1 MKAVK
6 FMKMCL
12 AAIVMLGFASCGQN
26 EPETPTKVDARDKF
40 VGTYAYEATGSVA
53 VSLGAVNYNIPLDET
68 GTFSISKVGDQDKV
82 ALVGYNDTIQAKV
95 SGDQLILESNVINTQ
110 YNSIA
115 LQLTFSYGQATLSG
129 KQLAWESD
137 VTAYAVYGFFA
148 ATGTGTV
155 SVVATK
161 K

>member
-1 MKAVK
+1 MIKYIRLFIAMMAV
-6 FMKMCL
+6 M
-12 AAIVMLGFASCGQN
+12 AFASCGQN

-68 GTFSISKVGDQDKV
+68 GTFSISKEGDQDKV

-137 VTAYAVYGFFA
+137 VTAYAAYGIFA

-161 K
+161 Q

>member
-1 MKAVK
+1 
-6 FMKMCL
+6 MCL
-12 AAIVMLGFASCGQN
+12 AAIVMLGFASCG
-26 EPETPTKVDARDKF
+26 EPQTEEPTKVDVRDKF
-40 VGTYAYEATGSVA
+40 VGTYAYEATGTVQ
-53 VSLGAVNYNIPLDET
+53 VSLGAVNYNIPLNET

-82 ALVGYNDTIQAKV
+82 VLVGYNDTIQAKV
-95 SGDQLILESNVINTQ
+95 SGDQLILESNVVNTQ

-137 VTAYAVYGFFA
+137 VTAYAVYSIFV

-155 SVVATK
+155 SVKANK
-161 K
+161 Q